1 MIIKYVLLSILGL
14 FILLNILFGSV
25 YNEGDT
31 ISAEHQNIIFEQCY
45 GSDVGGEIKLSD
57 YLGKI
62 LWIDISSSWCSPC
75 FDAIPEIDEVV
86 YNWYSN
92 DNVVSLVSLCDLGMP
107 YSCEQ
112 WGDYGLLTIPNI
124 IEGGSSFDNED
135 IFFNWFNTGLSYPSY
150 VFIDHTMT
158 VQHMINNADFSVT
171 LANQWIEE
179 MLGNLDVKYDEVKLP
194 AVFSLHGN
202 YPNPFNAS
210 TTIQYE
216 LKENSAITLSIF
228 NIHGKEID
236 MIVNDYQQAG
246 EHSITWNGQ
255 YVPSGI
261 YFIRLS
267 SGEIVQT
274 RKAVLLK

>member
-107 YSCEQ
+107 YWCEQ

-158 VQHMINNADFSVT
+158 VRHMINNADFSVT

-179 MLGNLDVKYDEVKLP
+179 MLGNLDVKDDAINLP
-194 AVFSLHGN
+194 NILSLREN

-216 LKENSAITLSIF
+216 LKENREIKLSIF
-228 NIHGKEID
+228 DIYGRELD
-236 MIVNDYQQAG
+236 QLANDYQTAG
-246 EHSITWNGQ
+246 EHSIAWNGQ

-267 SGEIVQT
+267 SGKIVQT

>member
-45 GSDVGGEIKLSD
+45 GSDENGEIKLSD
-57 YLGKI
+57 YLGKVF
-62 LWIDISSSWCSPC
+62 WAEISSSWCAPC
-75 FDAIPEIDEVV
+75 FEAIPEIDEVV

-112 WGDYGLLTIPNI
+112 WGDEGYPTIPSI
-124 IEGGSSFDNED
+124 IEGGSSFDSED

-158 VQHMINNADFSVT
+158 VRHMINNADFSVT

-236 MIVNDYQQAG
+236 TIVDDYQQAG
-246 EHSITWNGQ
+246 EHSIAWNGQ

-267 SGEIVQT
+267 SGKIVQT